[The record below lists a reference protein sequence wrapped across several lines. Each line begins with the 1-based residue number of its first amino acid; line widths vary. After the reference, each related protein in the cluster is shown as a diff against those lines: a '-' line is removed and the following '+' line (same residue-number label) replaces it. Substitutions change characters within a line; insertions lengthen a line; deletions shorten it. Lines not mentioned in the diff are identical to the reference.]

1 MRIISASYLLPSRNL
16 YSAERPIEIFHDYFE
31 GRGHMPDGPEAQ
43 PTSAR
48 WAILRNTL
56 LNRKNAATR
65 DSTAVTRRPTGR
77 FGLVRVTTEA
87 EKAERGGA
95 DADWET
101 ITYDTL
107 PDGPSITL
115 R

>member
-1 MRIISASYLLPSRNL
+1 MHSVMSREE
-16 YSAERPIEIFHDYFE
+16 SQKP
-31 GRGHMPDGPEAQ
+31 
-43 PTSAR
+43 SAR
-48 WAILRNTL
+48 WAILRDTL
-56 LNRKNAATR
+56 LNRRSAATR

-87 EKAERGGA
+87 EAGESDGEA
-95 DADWET
+95 NWEN
-101 ITYDTL
+101 IRYDTL

>member
-1 MRIISASYLLPSRNL
+1 MDVGTPQ
-16 YSAERPIEIFHDYFE
+16 
-31 GRGHMPDGPEAQ
+31 PEVKKKQ
-43 PTSAR
+43 TSAR

-56 LNRKNAATR
+56 LNRRSAATR

-87 EKAERGGA
+87 EAGESDG
-95 DADWET
+95 DANWES
-101 ITYDTL
+101 IRYDTL

>member
-1 MRIISASYLLPSRNL
+1 
-16 YSAERPIEIFHDYFE
+16 
-31 GRGHMPDGPEAQ
+31 MPDGPEAQ